1 MIDITNLTSL
11 ITAFRNETEQGS
23 ISPETL
29 GALLQAIANQ
39 LTSAA
44 TDQDQQKLSLLY
56 DHIRTMGNCLTSVV
70 QGSADRN
77 NVLADYTFF
86 NPITGIASAQRDIV
100 LVRQAT
106 TERAGAM
113 RAQQVID
120 LNDCKKNI
128 SNLQDVVDS
137 IESSMQTNN
146 TEYGSQFSILREAI
160 TGIRTAITELND
172 YVEQVDQH
180 AQDNSD
186 RYDDLRG
193 LVGNLSSQVEYVP
206 IHRGVIAIDSSSI
219 TSPVNNYFR
228 YNMPDGHY
236 DIVRGGA
243 LIGSAVSYQYGNF
256 RVFDVVG
263 LCHINSNT
271 FVYQDTLA
279 HILVRVAQNGLSVTN
294 GTIDHVDLQNQ
305 INLKQD
311 RLEAGNGISISGN
324 KISVSSYPAPSY
336 IIEFASSDGVFSGN
350 FEPERYRE
358 LHHAIV
364 EGKTIIVQ
372 NGVTFTTAVSTA
384 IGEDYIVIRYSIP
397 RIQQDNATVV
407 LGVYELTVN
416 ERSYTSK
423 SVFKVLPPA

>member
-1 MIDITNLTSL
+1 MIDISNLTSL
-11 ITAFRNETEQGS
+11 ITAFRQETEQGS

-39 LTSAA
+39 LQNAT
-44 TDQDQQKLSLLY
+44 TDQEQTKLSNIYDNLL
-56 DHIRTMGNCLTSVV
+56 RMGNCLTNLA
-70 QGSADRN
+70 QGDTDRN
-77 NVLADYTFF
+77 NVLGDFYYY
-86 NPITGIASAQRDIV
+86 NPISGVFSAQRGQV
-100 LVRQAT
+100 LIKQAT
-106 TERAGAM
+106 TEQAGAM

-120 LNDCKKNI
+120 LNAAKKGVSTLEEAVATI
-128 SNLQDVVDS
+128 
-137 IESSMQTNN
+137 N
-146 TEYGSQFSILREAI
+146 TQL
-160 TGIRTAITELND
+160 TDLND
-172 YVEQVDQH
+172 YIQSMDVTV
-180 AQDNSD
+180 QDNIGEIANLNS
-186 RYDDLRG
+186 RVSTIANRVAPLR
-193 LVGNLSSQVEYVP
+193 
-206 IHRGVIAIDSSSI
+206 RGSITIDHTSI
-219 TSPVNNYFR
+219 TSPAGNYFK
-228 YNMPDGHY
+228 YNMADGHY
-236 DIVRGGA
+236 DLVRGGM
-243 LIGSAVSYQYGNF
+243 LIGRAVSYQYGNF
-256 RVFDVVG
+256 RVFDIVG

-279 HILVRVAQNGLSVTN
+279 HILVRVAQNGLIVTN

-407 LGVYELTVN
+407 LGVYELNVN